1 MEQLSHAAVRQLLA
15 RVRPDAAGRTGAQG
29 GRAQDGRVQDGRA
42 QGGKARDWVN
52 PAIEAEPALSTG
64 SFSAFAEPS
73 GVERRLVRRAEALW
87 ARLAGEAA
95 LPPASAATELL
106 RPPFAAQGLLLEIPA
121 GGAAR
126 LSFVGDSLASLSG
139 LSQGPAELAPA
150 DEGGAG
156 TRLGARLLALA
167 RRAALLAT
175 PCLYD
180 SDEDRATAAPGSADS
195 QLLMRAVALPLSDLR
210 DGSPGAT
217 AMVVASWRKLL
228 SAEETRALHREL
240 AAAIDWMHRQGS

>member
-15 RVRPDAAGRTGAQG
+15 RARSDAAER
-29 GRAQDGRVQDGRA
+29 GRAQDGSTGFHAPGQP
-42 QGGKARDWVN
+42 KARDWVN
-52 PAIEAEPALSTG
+52 PAVEAEPALSLG
-64 SFSAFAEPS
+64 AFPAFAEPS

-87 ARLAGEAA
+87 TRLAGEAL
-95 LPPASAATELL
+95 LPPASAAGELL
-106 RPPFAAQGLLLEIPA
+106 RPPFAAQGLLLETPT
-121 GGAAR
+121 GGSAR

-139 LSQGPAELAPA
+139 LSQGLAE
-150 DEGGAG
+150 EGATDNGSAS
-156 TRLGARLLALA
+156 TRLGARLVALA
-167 RRAALLAT
+167 RRAATLAT

-180 SDEDRATAAPGSADS
+180 SDEDRATASPGSADS
-195 QLLMRAVALPLSDLR
+195 QLLMRAIALPLSGLR

-240 AAAIDWMHRQGS
+240 AAAIDWMHRQGG